1 VTAYQPPLPA
11 AAGFRSWKEHRDNK
25 TGPPRCGGDPRW
37 SHAGQHGAGRRSTCR
52 HHAVDYLGFAQHRRT
67 RRPEGL
73 SLFDKYEVVAS
84 DGPDGF
90 YLDLIRNPAFPG
102 KVNDIA
108 VECGNSL
115 YQPILDRYIAGE
127 DVPLSAVRQVWR
139 NTTQPMCGF
148 STFYER
154 FFPLVR
160 RINEKL
166 PPAKK
171 LRVLACDPPIDWS
184 KVHSPQDRIP
194 FLDRDASIANVMKT
208 QVLSKHRKALML
220 FGIGHLLHG
229 GDSAVGR
236 YELQY
241 PNVTFTIVLHLGFAK
256 DNDRLEKRMTSWPV
270 PALAPFIGT
279 WLGTLPSSYFILGP
293 PDLPSDGKG
302 YPGADGYL
310 YVGPRDH
317 LLSEPISARTGLD
330 TAYIAELQTGRRC
343 ARPSRQPHAPRGDL
357 PARAAVKR
365 PAIRPK
371 RPVTTAA
378 QSSRHPTAGPWPDVS
393 GNRPE
398 EARHGWRRRWNA
410 PV

>member
-1 VTAYQPPLPA
+1 MRRLVRLATAGILGGAVLASTALVGAAPA
-11 AAGFRSWKEHRDNK
+11 DTTPSTTLVPA
-25 TGPPRCGGDPRW
+25 
-37 SHAGQHGAGRRSTCR
+37 HAGAR
-52 HHAVDYLGFAQHRRT
+52 DAQT
-67 RRPEGL
+67 AIL
-73 SLFDKYEVVAS
+73 ALFDKYEVVAS
-84 DGPDGF
+84 DSPDDF

-127 DVPLSAVRQVWR
+127 DVPLSEVRQVWR

-154 FFPLVR
+154 LFPLVR

-194 FLDRDASIANVMKT
+194 FLDRDASIANVMKN
-208 QVLSKHRKALML
+208 QVLAKHRKALML

-229 GDSAVGR
+229 EDSAVGR
-236 YELQY
+236 YEQQY

-270 PALAPFIGT
+270 PALAPFKGT
-279 WLGTLPSSYFILGP
+279 WLGTLPSSYFILRP
-293 PDLPSDGKG
+293 PDLPTDGKG

-317 LLSEPISARTGLD
+317 LLSEPLSARTVLD
-330 TAYIAELQTGRRC
+330 TAYIAELQRR
-343 ARPSRQPHAPRGDL
+343 ADAVHAPPDSL
-357 PARAAVKR
+357 MR
-365 PAIRPK
+365 PEVIFQREL
-371 RPVTTAA
+371 
-378 QSSRHPTAGPWPDVS
+378 QSSVLQYDPNGP
-393 GNRPE
+393 
-398 EARHGWRRRWNA
+398 
-410 PV
+410 